1 MTSPTPAPRQV
12 DTSTTAGKLE
22 DLRIRLEETSAP
34 VGEDAVATVHAAGRL
49 TARERVEHLLD
60 EGSFVEIDAL
70 ARHRANAY
78 GMDRSRPVSDGVVTG
93 YGTVDGRQVCVFSQD
108 GTVFDGTVGEVHAEK
123 LVKVMELALR
133 SGVPLVGV
141 HDSTGA
147 RVKEG
152 VVSLGMAARLYRL
165 RTQLSGVVPQ
175 ISVIAGPTAG
185 TEAHQPVLADVVV
198 MVEGSSSLYLTD
210 PEITRRVVG
219 EDVTADDLG
228 SAATHAAV
236 TGTSHHTAPDD
247 RAALET
253 VRAVLGQLPSNNRS
267 TVPAAEVTDGTVGA
281 DGADGADGTGAAA
294 ALDSVIPDS
303 PLAGY
308 DVNDVL
314 AGIVD
319 PDSFLELQPDYAGN
333 VLTGFARVGG
343 RGVGVVANQPM
354 VLAGALD
361 AAAAEK
367 AARFIRTCDSFNVPV
382 VFVVD
387 SPGFLPGGDE
397 ERGGLLRRSASL
409 LYAVAE
415 ATVGIVTVVTRKA
428 YGTSYIALGSKNIG
442 ADLVFAWPSAQI
454 SNADAEN
461 TVAAVHADTLA
472 KAERRRKD
480 VAALTVELTDEVEK
494 TLVNPYAAAERGYVD
509 AVIPPSRTRAQVI
522 DGLGLL
528 ERKVIDTPAR
538 KHGNLP
544 L

>member
-34 VGEDAVATVHAAGRL
+34 VGEEAVAAVHAVGRL

-93 YGTVDGRQVCVFSQD
+93 YGTVDGRQVCIFSQD

-198 MVEGSSSLYLTD
+198 MVDGTSSLYLTD

-247 RAALET
+247 RAAMEF
-253 VRAVLGQLPSNNRS
+253 VRGLLGHLPSNNRS
-267 TVPAAEVTDGTVGA
+267 TVPAALDEGA
-281 DGADGADGTGAAA
+281 GNDDTASA

-308 DVNDVL
+308 DVTDVL

-319 PDSFLELQPDYAGN
+319 PDSFVELQPDYAGN
-333 VLTGFARVGG
+333 ILTGLARIGG
-343 RGVGVVANQPM
+343 RGVGVVANQPT

-361 AAAAEK
+361 SAAAEK
-367 AARFIRTCDSFNVPV
+367 AARFIRTCDAFNLPV

-415 ATVGIVTVVTRKA
+415 ASVGIVTVVTRKA

-442 ADLVFAWPSAQI
+442 ADLVFAWPSARI

-461 TVAAVHADTLA
+461 TVAAVHAETLA

-494 TLVNPYAAAERGYVD
+494 SLVNPYAAAERGYVD

-528 ERKVIDTPAR
+528 ERKVIDSPAR

>member
-34 VGEDAVATVHAAGRL
+34 VGESAVAAVHDAGRL
-49 TARERVEHLLD
+49 TARERVDHLCD

-70 ARHRANAY
+70 ARHRSSLF

-108 GTVFDGTVGEVHAEK
+108 GSVFDGTVGEVHAEK
-123 LVKVMELALR
+123 LIKVMELALR

-185 TEAHQPVLADVVV
+185 TEAHQPALADLVV
-198 MVEGSSSLYLTD
+198 MVEGTSSLYLTD

-219 EDVTADDLG
+219 EDTTADDLG
-228 SAATHAAV
+228 AAGVHAAV
-236 TGTSHHTAPDD
+236 TGTSHHTAADD
-247 RAALET
+247 RAALDV
-253 VRAVLGQLPSNNRS
+253 VRTALGHLPSNNRS
-267 TVPAAEVTDGTVGA
+267 LAPTVSDEDPESSVA
-281 DGADGADGTGAAA
+281 DA
-294 ALDSVIPDS
+294 ALDTVIPDS

-308 DVNDVL
+308 DVADVL

-319 PDSFLELQPDYAGN
+319 PATFLELQPEYAGN
-333 VLTGFARVGG
+333 ILTGFARIDG
-343 RGVGVVANQPM
+343 RSVGVVANQPM
-354 VLAGALD
+354 ALAGALD
-361 AAAAEK
+361 AAASEK
-367 AARFIRTCDSFNVPV
+367 AARFVRTCDAFNIPV
-382 VFVVD
+382 VFLVD
-387 SPGFLPGGDE
+387 SPGFLPGTAE
-397 ERGGLLRRSASL
+397 ERGGLIRRSASL
-409 LYAVAE
+409 IYAVAE
-415 ATVGIVTVVTRKA
+415 ASVGIVTVVTRKA

-442 ADLVFAWPSAQI
+442 ADLVFAWPSARI
-454 SNADAEN
+454 ANADAEN
-461 TVAAVHADTLA
+461 TVTAVHADTLA
-472 KAERRRKD
+472 KAARKKKD
-480 VAALTVELTDEVEK
+480 VAALTAELTDDIEK
-494 TLVNPYAAAERGYVD
+494 NLVNPYAAAERGYVD
-509 AVIPPSRTRAQVI
+509 AVITPSQTRAHLI

-528 ERKVIDTPAR
+528 ERKVVDSPAR

>member
-34 VGEDAVATVHAAGRL
+34 VGEEAVSAVHGAGRL

-60 EGSFVEIDAL
+60 DGSFVEIDAL

-93 YGTVDGRQVCVFSQD
+93 YGTVDGRQVCIFSQD

-165 RTQLSGVVPQ
+165 RTRMSGVVPQ

-198 MVEGSSSLYLTD
+198 MVDGTSSLYLTD

-236 TGTSHHTAPDD
+236 TGTSHHTAADD
-247 RAALET
+247 RAALDFVQT
-253 VRAVLGQLPSNNRS
+253 LLGQLPSNNRS
-267 TVPAAEVTDGTVGA
+267 TVPFSEETDGNSA
-281 DGADGADGTGAAA
+281 DSTDSAATA
-294 ALDSVIPDS
+294 QLDAVIPDS

-308 DVNDVL
+308 DVTDVL

-319 PDSFLELQPDYAGN
+319 ADSFLELQPDYAGN
-333 VLTGFARVGG
+333 ILTGFARIGG
-343 RGVGVVANQPM
+343 RSVGVVANQPM

-361 AAAAEK
+361 AAAAQK
-367 AARFIRTCDSFNVPV
+367 AARFIRTCDAFNLPV

-387 SPGFLPGGDE
+387 SPGFQPGGDE
-397 ERGGLLRRSASL
+397 ERGGLLRRSAAL

-415 ATVGIVTVVTRKA
+415 ASVGIVTVVTRKA

-472 KAERRRKD
+472 KAERRKKD
-480 VAALTVELTDEVEK
+480 VAALTVELTEDVEK
-494 TLVNPYAAAERGYVD
+494 NLVNPYAAAERGYVD

-528 ERKVIDTPAR
+528 ERKVVDSPAR

>member
-34 VGEDAVATVHAAGRL
+34 VGEEAVSAVHGAGRL

-60 EGSFVEIDAL
+60 DGSFVEIDAL

-93 YGTVDGRQVCVFSQD
+93 YGTVDGRQVCIFSQD

-165 RTQLSGVVPQ
+165 RTRMSGVVPQ

-198 MVEGSSSLYLTD
+198 MVDGTSSLYLTD

-236 TGTSHHTAPDD
+236 TGTSHHTAADD
-247 RAALET
+247 RAALDFVQT
-253 VRAVLGQLPSNNRS
+253 LLGQLPSNNRS
-267 TVPAAEVTDGTVGA
+267 TVPFSEETDGNSA
-281 DGADGADGTGAAA
+281 DSTDSAATA
-294 ALDSVIPDS
+294 QLDAVIPDS

-308 DVNDVL
+308 DVTDVL
-314 AGIVD
+314 VGIVD
-319 PDSFLELQPDYAGN
+319 ADSFLELQPDYAGN
-333 VLTGFARVGG
+333 ILTGFARIGG
-343 RGVGVVANQPM
+343 RSVGVVANQPM

-361 AAAAEK
+361 AAAAQK
-367 AARFIRTCDSFNVPV
+367 AARFIRTCDAFNLPV

-397 ERGGLLRRSASL
+397 ERGGLLRRSAAL

-415 ATVGIVTVVTRKA
+415 ASVGIVTVVTRKA

-472 KAERRRKD
+472 KAERRKKD
-480 VAALTVELTDEVEK
+480 VAALTVELTEDVEK
-494 TLVNPYAAAERGYVD
+494 NLVNPYAAAERGYVD

-528 ERKVIDTPAR
+528 ERKVVDSPAR

>member
-34 VGEDAVATVHAAGRL
+34 VGEEAVSAVHGAGRL

-60 EGSFVEIDAL
+60 DGSFVEIDAL

-93 YGTVDGRQVCVFSQD
+93 YGTVDGRQVCIFSQD

-165 RTQLSGVVPQ
+165 RTRMSGVVPQ

-198 MVEGSSSLYLTD
+198 MVDGTSSLYLTD

-236 TGTSHHTAPDD
+236 TGTSHHTAADD
-247 RAALET
+247 RAALDFVQT
-253 VRAVLGQLPSNNRS
+253 LLGQLPSNNRS
-267 TVPAAEVTDGTVGA
+267 TVPFSEETDGNSA
-281 DGADGADGTGAAA
+281 DSTDSAATA
-294 ALDSVIPDS
+294 QLDAVIPDS

-308 DVNDVL
+308 DVTDVL

-319 PDSFLELQPDYAGN
+319 ADSFLELQPDYAGN
-333 VLTGFARVGG
+333 ILTGFARIGG
-343 RGVGVVANQPM
+343 RSVGVVANQPM

-361 AAAAEK
+361 AAAAQK
-367 AARFIRTCDSFNVPV
+367 AARFIRTCDAFNLPV

-397 ERGGLLRRSASL
+397 ERGGLLRRSAAL

-415 ATVGIVTVVTRKA
+415 ASVGIVTVVTRKA

-472 KAERRRKD
+472 KAERRKKD
-480 VAALTVELTDEVEK
+480 VAALTVELTEDVEK
-494 TLVNPYAAAERGYVD
+494 NLVNPYAAAERGYVD
-509 AVIPPSRTRAQVI
+509 AVIPPSQTRAQVI

-528 ERKVIDTPAR
+528 ERKVVDSPAR

>member
-12 DTSTTAGKLE
+12 DASTTAGKLE

-34 VGEDAVATVHAAGRL
+34 VGEEAVSAVHEAGRL

-93 YGTVDGRQVCVFSQD
+93 YGTVDGRQVCIFSQD

-165 RTQLSGVVPQ
+165 RTRMSGVVPQ

-198 MVEGSSSLYLTD
+198 MVDGTSSLYLTD

-236 TGTSHHTAPDD
+236 TGTSHHTATDD
-247 RAALET
+247 RAALDFVQT
-253 VRAVLGQLPSNNRS
+253 LLGQLPSNNRS
-267 TVPAAEVTDGTVGA
+267 TVPFSEGTDGNSA
-281 DGADGADGTGAAA
+281 DSAAQ
-294 ALDSVIPDS
+294 LDSVIPDS

-308 DVNDVL
+308 DVADVL

-319 PDSFLELQPDYAGN
+319 ADSFLELQPDFAGN
-333 VLTGFARVGG
+333 ILTGFARVGG
-343 RGVGVVANQPM
+343 RGVGVIANQPM

-361 AAAAEK
+361 AAAAQK
-367 AARFIRTCDSFNVPV
+367 AARFIRTCDAFNLPV

-387 SPGFLPGGDE
+387 SPGFMPGGDE
-397 ERGGLLRRSASL
+397 ERNGLLRRSASL

-415 ATVGIVTVVTRKA
+415 ASVGIVTVVTRKA

-472 KAERRRKD
+472 KAERRKKD
-480 VAALTVELTDEVEK
+480 VAALTAELTDEVEK
-494 TLVNPYAAAERGYVD
+494 NLVNPYAAAERGYVD

-528 ERKVIDTPAR
+528 ERKVVDSPAR

>member
-34 VGEDAVATVHAAGRL
+34 VGEEAVATVHGAGRL

-219 EDVTADDLG
+219 EDVTADYLG

-247 RAALET
+247 RAALDT

-267 TVPAAEVTDGTVGA
+267 TVPAAEVPDETGTA
-281 DGADGADGTGAAA
+281 EATEASQAAAA

-308 DVNDVL
+308 DVTDVL

-333 VLTGFARVGG
+333 ILTGFARVGG
-343 RGVGVVANQPM
+343 RSVGVVANQPM

-367 AARFIRTCDSFNVPV
+367 AARFVRTCDSFNLPLL
-382 VFVVD
+382 FVVD

-415 ATVGIVTVVTRKA
+415 ASVGIVTVVTRKA

-461 TVAAVHADTLA
+461 TVAAVHAETLA

-494 TLVNPYAAAERGYVD
+494 NLVNPYAAAERGYVD

-522 DGLGLL
+522 DGLDLL

>member
-34 VGEDAVATVHAAGRL
+34 VGEEAVSAVHGAGRL

-60 EGSFVEIDAL
+60 DGSFVEIDAL

-93 YGTVDGRQVCVFSQD
+93 YGTVDGRQVCIFSQD

-165 RTQLSGVVPQ
+165 RTRMSGVVPQ

-185 TEAHQPVLADVVV
+185 TEAHQPVLADAVV
-198 MVEGSSSLYLTD
+198 MVDGTSSLYLTD

-236 TGTSHHTAPDD
+236 TGTSHHTAADD
-247 RAALET
+247 RGALDFVQT
-253 VRAVLGQLPSNNRS
+253 LLGQLPSNNRS
-267 TVPAAEVTDGTVGA
+267 TVPFSEETDGNSA
-281 DGADGADGTGAAA
+281 DSTDSAATA
-294 ALDSVIPDS
+294 QLDAVIPDS

-308 DVNDVL
+308 DVTDVL

-319 PDSFLELQPDYAGN
+319 ADSFLELQPDYAGN
-333 VLTGFARVGG
+333 ILTGFARIGG
-343 RGVGVVANQPM
+343 RSVGVVANQPM

-361 AAAAEK
+361 AAAAQK
-367 AARFIRTCDSFNVPV
+367 AARFIRTCDAFNLPV

-397 ERGGLLRRSASL
+397 ERGGLLRRSAAL

-415 ATVGIVTVVTRKA
+415 ASVGIVTVVTRKA

-472 KAERRRKD
+472 KAERRKKD
-480 VAALTVELTDEVEK
+480 VAALTVELTEDVEK
-494 TLVNPYAAAERGYVD
+494 NLVNPYAAAERGYVD

-528 ERKVIDTPAR
+528 ERKVVDSPAR

>member
-34 VGEDAVATVHAAGRL
+34 VGDEAVADIHGSGRL
-49 TARERVEHLLD
+49 TARERVDHLLD
-60 EGSFVEIDAL
+60 DGSFVEIDAL

-165 RTQLSGVVPQ
+165 RTSMSGVVPQ

-185 TEAHQPVLADVVV
+185 TEAHQPVLADLVV
-198 MVEGSSSLYLTD
+198 MVDGSSSLYLTD

-228 SAATHAAV
+228 SAAVHAAV
-236 TGTSHHTAPDD
+236 TGTSHHTAADD
-247 RAALET
+247 RAALDF
-253 VRAVLGQLPSNNRS
+253 VQAALSQLPSNNRS
-267 TVPAAEVTDGTVGA
+267 VVPFGEDA
-281 DGADGADGTGAAA
+281 DASATSSATE

-308 DVNDVL
+308 DVTDVL

-319 PDSFLELQPDYAGN
+319 EGSFLELQPDYAGN
-333 VLTGFARVGG
+333 VLTGFARVAG
-343 RGVGVVANQPM
+343 RSVGVVASQPM

-361 AAAAEK
+361 AAAARK
-367 AARFIRTCDSFNVPV
+367 AARFVRTCDAFNLPL
-382 VFVVD
+382 VFIVD
-387 SPGFLPGGDE
+387 SPGFMPGKDE
-397 ERGGLLRRSASL
+397 ERGGLLRNSAPL

-415 ATVGIVTVVTRKA
+415 ASVGIVTVVTRKA
-428 YGTSYIALGSKNIG
+428 YGTSYVALGSKNIG

-454 SNADAEN
+454 SNADAQN
-461 TVAAVHADTLA
+461 TVAAVHAETLA
-472 KAERRRKD
+472 KAEKRRKD
-480 VAALTVELTDEVEK
+480 VDALTVELTDEVEK

-509 AVIPPSRTRAQVI
+509 AVIPPSQTRARLI

-528 ERKVIDTPAR
+528 ERKVVDSPAR

>member
-34 VGEDAVATVHAAGRL
+34 VGEEAVSAVHGAGRL

-60 EGSFVEIDAL
+60 DGSFVEIDAL

-93 YGTVDGRQVCVFSQD
+93 YGTVDGRQVCIFSQD

-165 RTQLSGVVPQ
+165 RTRMSGVVPQ

-198 MVEGSSSLYLTD
+198 MVDGTSSLYLTD

-236 TGTSHHTAPDD
+236 TGTSHHTAADD
-247 RAALET
+247 RAALDFVQT
-253 VRAVLGQLPSNNRS
+253 LLGQLPSNNRS
-267 TVPAAEVTDGTVGA
+267 TVPFSEETDGNSA
-281 DGADGADGTGAAA
+281 DSTDSAATA
-294 ALDSVIPDS
+294 QLDAVIPDS

-308 DVNDVL
+308 DVTDVL

-319 PDSFLELQPDYAGN
+319 ADSFLELQPDYAGN
-333 VLTGFARVGG
+333 ILTGFARIGG
-343 RGVGVVANQPM
+343 RSVGVVANQPM

-361 AAAAEK
+361 AAAAQK
-367 AARFIRTCDSFNVPV
+367 AARFIRTCDAFNLPV

-397 ERGGLLRRSASL
+397 ERGGLLRRSAAL

-415 ATVGIVTVVTRKA
+415 ASVGIVTVVTRKA

-472 KAERRRKD
+472 KAERRKKD
-480 VAALTVELTDEVEK
+480 VAALTVELTEDVEK
-494 TLVNPYAAAERGYVD
+494 NLVNPYAAAERGYVD

-528 ERKVIDTPAR
+528 ERKVVDSPAR

>member
-34 VGEDAVATVHAAGRL
+34 VGEEAVSAVHGAGRL

-60 EGSFVEIDAL
+60 DGSFVEIDAL

-93 YGTVDGRQVCVFSQD
+93 YGTVDGRQVCIFSQD

-165 RTQLSGVVPQ
+165 RTRMSGVVPQ

-198 MVEGSSSLYLTD
+198 MVDGTSSLYLTD

-236 TGTSHHTAPDD
+236 TGTSHHTAADD
-247 RAALET
+247 RAALDFVQT
-253 VRAVLGQLPSNNRS
+253 LLGQLPSNNRS
-267 TVPAAEVTDGTVGA
+267 TVPFSEETDGNSA
-281 DGADGADGTGAAA
+281 DSTDSAATA
-294 ALDSVIPDS
+294 QLDAVIPDS

-308 DVNDVL
+308 DVTDVL

-319 PDSFLELQPDYAGN
+319 ADSFLELQPDYAGN
-333 VLTGFARVGG
+333 ILTGFARIGG
-343 RGVGVVANQPM
+343 RSVGVVANQPM

-361 AAAAEK
+361 AAAAQK
-367 AARFIRTCDSFNVPV
+367 AARFIRTCDAFNLPV

-397 ERGGLLRRSASL
+397 ERGGLLRRSAAL

-415 ATVGIVTVVTRKA
+415 ASVGIVTVVTRKA

-472 KAERRRKD
+472 KAERRKKD
-480 VAALTVELTDEVEK
+480 VAALIVELTEDVEK
-494 TLVNPYAAAERGYVD
+494 NLVNPYAAAERGYVD

-528 ERKVIDTPAR
+528 ERKVVDSPAR

>member
-34 VGEDAVATVHAAGRL
+34 VGEDAVATVHGSGRL

-60 EGSFVEIDAL
+60 DGSFVEIDAL

-165 RTQLSGVVPQ
+165 RTRMSGVVPQ

-198 MVEGSSSLYLTD
+198 MVEGTSSLYLTD

-228 SAATHAAV
+228 SATTHAAV
-236 TGTSHHTAPDD
+236 TGTSHHTAADD
-247 RAALET
+247 RAALDFVQT
-253 VRAVLGQLPSNNRS
+253 LLGQLPSNNRS
-267 TVPAAEVTDGTVGA
+267 AVPFAGDSDTDPSVVER
-281 DGADGADGTGAAA
+281 
-294 ALDSVIPDS
+294 LDSVIPDS

-308 DVNDVL
+308 DVTDVL

-319 PDSFLELQPDYAGN
+319 TDSFLELQPDFADN
-333 VLTGFARVGG
+333 ILTGFARIGG
-343 RGVGVVANQPM
+343 RGVGVVANQPT

-361 AAAAEK
+361 AAAAQK
-367 AARFIRTCDSFNVPV
+367 AARFVRTCDAFNLPV

-387 SPGFLPGGDE
+387 SPGFLPGSDE
-397 ERGGLLRRSASL
+397 ERGSLLRRSASL

-415 ATVGIVTVVTRKA
+415 ASVGIVTVVTRKA

-454 SNADAEN
+454 SNADAGN

-494 TLVNPYAAAERGYVD
+494 NLVNPYAAAERGYVD
-509 AVIPPSRTRAQVI
+509 AVIPPSQTRARVI

-528 ERKVIDTPAR
+528 ERKVVDSPAR

>member
-34 VGEDAVATVHAAGRL
+34 VGDAAVAGVHEAGRL
-49 TARERVEHLLD
+49 TARERVDHLCD
-60 EGSFVEIDAL
+60 DGSFVEIDAL
-70 ARHRANAY
+70 ARHRSGLY

-123 LVKVMELALR
+123 LIKVMELALR

-147 RVKEG
+147 RVREG
-152 VVSLGMAARLYRL
+152 MVSLGMAARLYRL
-165 RTQLSGVVPQ
+165 RAQLSGVVPQ
-175 ISVIAGPTAG
+175 ISVIAGPTTG
-185 TEAHQPVLADVVV
+185 TEAHQPALADLVV
-198 MVEGSSSLYLTD
+198 MVDGSSSLYLTD

-219 EDVTADDLG
+219 EDTSADDLG
-228 SAATHAAV
+228 SAAVHARV
-236 TGTSHHTAPDD
+236 TGTSHHTATDD
-247 RAALET
+247 RAALEF
-253 VRAVLGQLPSNNRS
+253 VQAALAQLPSNNRS
-267 TVPAAEVTDGTVGA
+267 VAPSTDDAAETDARAG
-281 DGADGADGTGAAA
+281 
-294 ALDSVIPDS
+294 LDTLIPDS

-308 DVNDVL
+308 DVLDVL
-314 AGIVD
+314 GGILD
-319 PDSFLELQPDYAGN
+319 PDSLLELQPDYAGN
-333 VLTGFARVGG
+333 ILTGFARVGG
-343 RGVGVVANQPM
+343 RSVGVVANQPM

-361 AAAAEK
+361 ASASEK
-367 AARFIRTCDSFNVPV
+367 AARFVRTCDAFNLPL

-387 SPGFLPGGDE
+387 SPGFLPGSAE

-415 ATVGIVTVVTRKA
+415 ASVGIVTVVTRKA

-454 SNADAEN
+454 ANADAEN

-472 KAERRRKD
+472 KAAERNKD
-480 VAALTVELTDEVEK
+480 VEAMTLELTDEVEK
-494 TLVNPYAAAERGYVD
+494 NLVNPYAAAERGYVD
-509 AVIPPSRTRAQVI
+509 AVITPSHTRAQII

-528 ERKVIDTPAR
+528 ERKVVDSHAR